1 MALNK
6 PPPLGN
12 ISQTMSRMGR
22 GGDTTLVH
30 MNPQEVR
37 GLASVGKLTT
47 NPVTGLPE
55 AFALPLMASVVAG
68 ITGLGAW
75 GTAGAVGLAGLL
87 GHKRKTGKW
96 DVGKAAMG
104 ALMNFGVGQLAK
116 GLMADNF
123 MTGVTNLDTSLRDVA
138 GGTTSLTMGK
148 GPPGTPPELG
158 WLGRAGKGLSETI
171 GGEILSPQQ
180 ARGAIGGLATS
191 LGAGMLTPPDQN
203 KLELPS
209 EYKSPSSGFNQQE
222 VIGGI
227 PTGASQGE
235 IESGLA
241 SYQTPTTYQTAGLT
255 EDVYPGEGFPN
266 LMAAKGGSVD
276 SDYEGYV
283 GGDGHG
289 MEDNQMFNIKG
300 GGLAAL
306 SPKEYVVPADVM
318 SSMGNGNPDDGAKAM
333 DGFISKVRKEKYG
346 RDKQPP
352 EMDARKQLE
361 KLT

>member
-55 AFALPLMASVVAG
+55 AFALPAAILAGVAG
-68 ITGLGAW
+68 LGTW
-75 GTAGAVGLAGLL
+75 GTAGAVGLGSLL
-87 GHKRKTGKW
+87 GHKKQTGKW

-138 GGTTSLTMGK
+138 GGTTGLTMGK
-148 GPPGTPPELG
+148 GPPGTPAELG

-222 VIGGI
+222 ASGGI
-227 PTGASQGE
+227 PTGASQEE

-241 SYQTPTTYQTAGLT
+241 SYQTPTTYETVGLT
-255 EDVYPGEGFPN
+255 ENVYPPA

-276 SDYEGYV
+276 GDYEGYV

-289 MEDNQMFNIKG
+289 MEDNQMFAIKG

-318 SSMGNGNPDDGAKAM
+318 ASMGNGNPDDGADAM
-333 DGFISKVRKEKYG
+333 DDFISGVRKEKYG

-352 EMDARKQLE
+352 EMDARKQLQ
-361 KLT
+361 KLA

>member
-12 ISQTMSRMGR
+12 ISQTMARMGR

-30 MNPQEVR
+30 MNPAEVR
-37 GLASVGKLTT
+37 GLSSLGKLSY

-55 AFALPLMASVVAG
+55 AFAFLPILASLGA
-68 ITGLGAW
+68 GLGGMGAL
-75 GTAGAVGLAGLL
+75 GTAGLVGGAGLL
-87 GHKRKTGKW
+87 GHKMKTGKW

-116 GLMADNF
+116 GFMADDF
-123 MTGVTNLDTSLRDVA
+123 MTGFKNIDTSVGDVA

-148 GPPGTPPELG
+148 GPPGTPAELG

-171 GGEILSPQQ
+171 GGDIISPAQ
-180 ARGAIGGLATS
+180 ARGAIGGLGTGLATS
-191 LGAGMLTPPDQN
+191 MLTEESPEIPT
-203 KLELPS
+203 LPRR
-209 EYKSPSSGFNQQE
+209 KPSPSSFGTQR
-222 VIGGI
+222 VVGGI
-227 PTGASQGE
+227 PTGASQEE

-241 SYQTPTTYQTAGLT
+241 SYQTPTTYETVGLT
-255 EDVYPGEGFPN
+255 ENVYPPA

-318 SSMGNGNPDDGAKAM
+318 ASMGNGNPDDGAKAM
-333 DGFISKVRKEKYG
+333 DDFISGVRKEKYG

-352 EMDARKQLE
+352 EMDARKQLQ
-361 KLT
+361 KLA

>member
-1 MALNK
+1 
-6 PPPLGN
+6 
-12 ISQTMSRMGR
+12 
-22 GGDTTLVH
+22 

-55 AFALPLMASVVAG
+55 AFALPAAILAGVAG
-68 ITGLGAW
+68 LGTW
-75 GTAGAVGLAGLL
+75 GTAGAVGLGSLL
-87 GHKRKTGKW
+87 GHKKQTGKW

-138 GGTTSLTMGK
+138 GGTTGLTMGK
-148 GPPGTPPELG
+148 GPPGTPAELG

-222 VIGGI
+222 ASGGI
-227 PTGASQGE
+227 PTGASQEE

-241 SYQTPTTYQTAGLT
+241 SYQTPTTYETVGLT
-255 EDVYPGEGFPN
+255 ENVYPPA

-276 SDYEGYV
+276 GDYEGYV

-289 MEDNQMFNIKG
+289 MEDNQMFAIKG

-318 SSMGNGNPDDGAKAM
+318 ASMGNGNPDDGAKAM
-333 DGFISKVRKEKYG
+333 DDFISGVRKEKYG

-352 EMDARKQLE
+352 EMDARKQLQ
-361 KLT
+361 KLA

>member
-12 ISQTMSRMGR
+12 ISQTMARMGR

-30 MNPQEVR
+30 MNPAEVR
-37 GLASVGKLTT
+37 GLSSLGKLTT

-55 AFALPLMASVVAG
+55 AFALPAAILAGVAG
-68 ITGLGAW
+68 LGTW
-75 GTAGAVGLAGLL
+75 GTAGAVGLGSLL
-87 GHKRKTGKW
+87 GHKKQTGKW

-138 GGTTSLTMGK
+138 GGTTGLTMGK
-148 GPPGTPPELG
+148 GPPGTPAELG

-222 VIGGI
+222 ASGGI
-227 PTGASQGE
+227 PTGASQEE

-241 SYQTPTTYQTAGLT
+241 SYQTPTTYETVGLT
-255 EDVYPGEGFPN
+255 ENVYPPA

-276 SDYEGYV
+276 GDYEGYV

-289 MEDNQMFNIKG
+289 MEDNQMFAIKG

-318 SSMGNGNPDDGAKAM
+318 ASMGNGNPDDGAKAM
-333 DGFISKVRKEKYG
+333 DDFISGVRKEKYG

-352 EMDARKQLE
+352 EMDARKQLQ
-361 KLT
+361 KLA